1 MIKTTIG
8 NISQQENQEVVI
20 EGWLYNKRS
29 SGKIQFLQLRDGT
42 GFIQGVAVKNE
53 VSSEVFNLC
62 KELTQ
67 ESAIRVFGIVRKDDR
82 APSGYEL
89 TITNLELVSLAMKY
103 PISLK
108 EHGIEFLMDHRHLWL
123 RSKRQHAILKVRAA
137 IGRYAREFLDNR
149 GFTHIDSPIIT
160 SSAPEDS
167 GSLFEVDY
175 FGEKAYLAQTGQ
187 LYAEAAA
194 MAFGSVYTFGPTFRA
209 EKSKTRRHLNE
220 FWMLEPEVCY
230 LDHEGSLKLQED
242 LIEYIVQNVIKSCT
256 LELKTLGRDIKELE
270 IIKAPFPRI
279 TYDKAVEML
288 KENGMEI
295 EWGEDFG
302 APHEIYLSEQFNGLP
317 VFVTHYPK
325 DCKAFYMEPDPDR
338 PDTVKCADLLYPG
351 FGEIIG
357 GSERIHDLDILL
369 QRIQEEN
376 LPMEVYDWY
385 ADLRKYGTV
394 PHSGFGLGLERMT
407 ICITGVDHIREAIP
421 FARTLNRITP

>member
-1 MIKTTIG
+1 
-8 NISQQENQEVVI
+8 
-20 EGWLYNKRS
+20 
-29 SGKIQFLQLRDGT
+29 
-42 GFIQGVAVKNE
+42 
-53 VSSEVFNLC
+53 
-62 KELTQ
+62 
-67 ESAIRVFGIVRKDDR
+67 
-82 APSGYEL
+82 
-89 TITNLELVSLAMKY
+89 
-103 PISLK
+103 
-108 EHGIEFLMDHRHLWL
+108 
-123 RSKRQHAILKVRAA
+123 
-137 IGRYAREFLDNR
+137 
-149 GFTHIDSPIIT
+149 
-160 SSAPEDS
+160 
-167 GSLFEVDY
+167 
-175 FGEKAYLAQTGQ
+175 
-187 LYAEAAA
+187 

-385 ADLRKYGTV
+385 ADLRKDVYKRQGIEVFHTKHNQDMV
-394 PHSGFGLGLERMT
+394 KLFMDFAKKHDL
-407 ICITGVDHIREAIP
+407 IITGGSDCHGVFTDGISLLGSLNIDKKYLDILKTEFHI
-421 FARTLNRITP
+421 